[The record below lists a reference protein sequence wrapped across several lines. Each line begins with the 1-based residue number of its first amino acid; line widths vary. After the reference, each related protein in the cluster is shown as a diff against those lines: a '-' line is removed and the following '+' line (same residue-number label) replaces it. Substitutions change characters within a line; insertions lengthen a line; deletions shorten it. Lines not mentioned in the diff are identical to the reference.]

1 MITKQLLETMDKIY
15 SKLDKE
21 LFWWLSDK
29 EKTLLCSVKLNEE
42 TWELSAEV
50 LKKLWKWRKEKLNS
64 FDENNL
70 KLEVADVIF
79 SVLVLAKSLN
89 IDINE
94 ALSMKLKKI
103 EDRGWF

>member
-1 MITKQLLETMDKIY
+1 M
-15 SKLDKE
+15 
-21 LFWWLSDK
+21 
-29 EKTLLCSVKLNEE
+29 
-42 TWELSAEV
+42 
-50 LKKLWKWRKEKLNS
+50 NS